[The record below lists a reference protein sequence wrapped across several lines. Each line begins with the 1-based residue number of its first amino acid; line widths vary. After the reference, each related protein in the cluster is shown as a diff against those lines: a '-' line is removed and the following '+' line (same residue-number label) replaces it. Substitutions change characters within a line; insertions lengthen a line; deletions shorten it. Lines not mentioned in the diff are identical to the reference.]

1 MVYKSL
7 LIVLTL
13 SLIFAIQ
20 CGDIFEENISK
31 STLTLISPAD
41 EAIFKGDTVSFW
53 WDPVQGASQYEFH
66 LVSPSFELAQRLLV
80 DSTVSSN
87 KLTLKVK
94 PGAYQW
100 EVRALNGG
108 YATDY
113 FFRSFSIDSVSSVD
127 ISTKKIEVIA
137 PGDSV
142 QLTNNQVTFWW
153 KVLEGIDNYGFQL
166 VSPDF
171 SAVKEIVVDTL
182 IEGNKLKISLGPGN
196 YTWRVKGMNAQS
208 QTEYTTQYF
217 SLDSAKGAN
226 ISESTVSLI
235 VPQDELISSPSQ
247 MDFQWQAVGQATSYT
262 FEIASPSIANPSVF
276 FQNKVLDTNNF
287 SIELEAGSY
296 EWRVKATNATSS
308 TGWSLRSFTLQQN
321 GGVDISSRT
330 VKLNAPANQ
339 LVSSNGEIN
348 FWWDAMADAD
358 EYELQIAT
366 PSFAEDQIISLVYE
380 GKLAETK
387 TSVNLDNGSYEWRV
401 KATNATSSTDWSA
414 RQFKVQSNSGVDISA
429 KVVKL
434 NAPANM
440 LVSESASIN
449 LWWDEVIDADQ
460 YELQIATPSFDEDK
474 IVSLVRSEV
483 LSDNRLTVNLDD
495 GNYEWR
501 VRALNSSSFTGWSL
515 RSVKISTDPMTDISS
530 SAVVLRAPAN
540 DLTTS
545 NHQISLWW
553 NVVTG
558 AEEYELLIASP
569 SLDEDK
575 IEKLIYQKTL
585 TSNIEEVTLDSGRY
599 EWSVK
604 ALNAISE
611 TAPSVRSI
619 YINK

>member
-7 LIVLTL
+7 LIVLFL

-20 CGDIFEENISK
+20 CGDVFEENISK

-53 WDPVQGASQYEFH
+53 WDPVQGATQYEFH

-80 DSTVSSN
+80 DSTLSSN

-142 QLTNNQVTFWW
+142 QLTSNQVTFWW

-182 IEGNKLKISLGPGN
+182 IESNKLTISLDPGN

-247 MDFQWQAVGQATSYT
+247 VDFQWQAVGQATSYT

-287 SIELEAGSY
+287 SVELEAGSY

-308 TGWSLRSFTLQQN
+308 TDWSLRSFTLQQN

-348 FWWDAMADAD
+348 FWWD
-358 EYELQIAT
+358 E
-366 PSFAEDQIISLVYE
+366 
-380 GKLAETK
+380 
-387 TSVNLDNGSYEWRV
+387 
-401 KATNATSSTDWSA
+401 
-414 RQFKVQSNSGVDISA
+414 
-429 KVVKL
+429 
-434 NAPANM
+434 
-440 LVSESASIN
+440 VS
-449 LWWDEVIDADQ
+449 DADQ

-474 IVSLVRSEV
+474 IVSLVRSEL

-515 RSVKISTDPMTDISS
+515 RSVTISTNPIIDISS
-530 SAVVLRAPAN
+530 STVVLRAPAN
-540 DLTTS
+540 NLTTS

-553 NVVTG
+553 NEVSG
-558 AEEYELLIASP
+558 ASEYELLIATP

-585 TSNIEEVTLDSGRY
+585 ADNIEEVTLDSGRY

-604 ALNAISE
+604 ALNDISE
-611 TAPSVRSI
+611 TAPSVRNI